1 MPDIYGVIERPLIT
15 EKALTLNGERK
26 YAFVVHSD
34 ANKIQIRHAV
44 ETLFENGSADGE
56 NKKLTVTSVHTMN
69 VKGRVKRFRTFGRF
83 SVGKTPSYKK
93 AIVTV
98 AEGQS
103 IQIFEGV

>member
-1 MPDIYGVIERPLIT
+1 MPDLYRIIERPVIT

-26 YAFVVHSD
+26 YAFIVHPD
-34 ANKIQIRHAV
+34 ANKLEIRAAV
-44 ETLFENGSADGE
+44 ETLFTTPEGGKIS
-56 NKKLTVTSVHTMN
+56 VTAVNTIK
-69 VKGRVKRFRTFGRF
+69 VKGRTKRYRLFGRM
-83 SVGKTPSYKK
+83 SVGKTPTYKK